1 MSSVVKQLSFITALS
16 QFPLDGWRF
25 LALVFCVI
33 INYIF
38 FVFNIHLIK
47 KITLEKCVI
56 REAGL
61 NEVNSRAFC

>member
-33 INYIF
+33 MDYYFFCIQHPPYQKDYIR
-38 FVFNIHLIK
+38 K
-47 KITLEKCVI
+47 MCDQ
-56 REAGL
+56 G
-61 NEVNSRAFC
+61 SRFK